1 MITINNFEIQ
11 NSGSE
16 LAIDVQTETGSLI
29 TSILLWYVDD
39 FKDYTKATNLDYKL
53 VQSSNQESF
62 IVTAE
67 ELNISSFEDIWFIE
81 VQSDYIPKDNCGE
94 FLDPAIGITYNLS
107 PYYTCLL
114 NRFLEFNKN
123 PCIDCDNSLIDNM
136 TLAISLIID
145 ILEKAIEEG
154 YYLQAIDLLKKL
166 KKFCNIKKCNNCQ
179 TVECSSC
186 SKFKQL

>member
-11 NSGSE
+11 NNGSE

-39 FKDYTKATNLDYKL
+39 FKDYTKAYNLDYKL
-53 VQSSNQESF
+53 TQLSNQESF

-67 ELNISSFEDIWFIE
+67 ELEISSFEDIWFIE
-81 VQSDYIPKDNCGE
+81 IQSDYIPEDNCGE
-94 FLDPAIGITYNLS
+94 FLDPALGITYNLH
-107 PYYTCLL
+107 PYYVCLL
-114 NRFLEFNKN
+114 NRFFEFNKN
-123 PCIDCDNSLIDNM
+123 PCIDCSHSLIDNLVLSIGL
-136 TLAISLIID
+136 TID

-154 YYLQAIDLLKKL
+154 YYTQAIDLLKKL
-166 KKFCNIKKCNNCQ
+166 KKFCNIKKCNNCN
-179 TVECSSC
+179 TVECNTC